1 MAMNAP
7 DSTPKIS
14 QHLAKRQASPDSPSD
29 DQPGRPSSTTTGT
42 RKRKLSN
49 PMRSASK
56 KKPPDAPCTTC
67 RALVDDARRDK
78 ASLEEQLRLMQGKH
92 RDLAAKHDGLQAALS
107 SAAGAAS
114 LLDDALRAALQQAL
128 TRASVA
134 EHDAATLRAADASD
148 RLGSLAMARTG
159 AYHVAEV
166 WEDGPALR
174 DLTSRQAALARQR
187 EGVEAARKALR
198 RRLPGPGQSVSND
211 VDCTPEEFVARE
223 EVLRVR
229 LTALK
234 REEEACRQER
244 ERLEA
249 EKLALA
255 RELKRLRDQ
264 DSSRWRGNPLLHGR
278 YVLGNM
284 LGRGGFS
291 EVFHAFDVQDL
302 RPVAL
307 KVHQLNP
314 VWSEVKK
321 QAYVRHA
328 VRECSIHKDL
338 HHPCIVA
345 LHDIFEIDAETFAT
359 VLELCEGGDL
369 EGYLRERG
377 NLPERE
383 ARAIVARVLAGL
395 AHLNKPGR
403 RVIHYDLKPG
413 CAAVWRSCMQ
423 GIWFAN
429 ECFTLRRHHSN
440 ILFDDVGEVKI
451 TVRRLVLIAFG
462 HAQHLLCRILG

>member
-1 MAMNAP
+1 MMMKQNNVMQQQPASPAP
-7 DSTPKIS
+7 PMGQPQADTKSVLTPSRAINDNNNS
-14 QHLAKRQASPDSPSD
+14 HQHRHPKRRPSPDSSAD
-29 DQPGRPSSTTTGT
+29 EHPGAGPTATGT
-42 RKRKLSN
+42 RKRKLSH
-49 PMRSASK
+49 PIRSASK
-56 KKPPDAPCTTC
+56 KKPVADRVAEGPCASC

-107 SAAGAAS
+107 SAAGATTAR
-114 LLDDALRAALQQAL
+114 DDALRAALQQAL
-128 TRASVA
+128 SQAA
-134 EHDAATLRAADASD
+134 AAQHDAATLRAADASA
-148 RLGSLAMARTG
+148 RLGSLAMARTS

-174 DLTSRQAALARQR
+174 DVASRLAALARQR
-187 EGVEAARKALR
+187 EAVEAARKALR
-198 RRLPGPGQSVSND
+198 RRLPGPGQTPSSEA
-211 VDCTPEEFVARE
+211 DCTSEEFVAKE

-229 LTALK
+229 LAALK

-249 EKLALA
+249 DKVALA

-264 DSSRWRGNPLLHGR
+264 DASRWRGSPLLHSR

-291 EVFHAFDVQDL
+291 EVFRAYDL
-302 RPVAL
+302 QELRFVAL

-314 VWSEVKK
+314 GWSEVKK

-377 NLPERE
+377 TLPERE

-413 CAAVWRSCMQ
+413 CVSVQ
-423 GIWFAN
+423 
-429 ECFTLRRHHSN
+429 S
-440 ILFDDVGEVKI
+440 
-451 TVRRLVLIAFG
+451 LV
-462 HAQHLLCRILG
+462 